1 MVYGLSDTLI
11 SLKGTTS
18 FASEHKDLST
28 KIHLLLSVSVV
39 ESIAK
44 LVPLSMVSTDLAGII
59 SSLCDGIV
67 SFSLTVI
74 LNQLGT

>member
-1 MVYGLSDTLI
+1 MVCGLSDTLI

-18 FASEHKDLST
+18 FASEHIDLAT
-28 KIHLLLSVSVV
+28 KIPLFFSVSVV

-44 LVPLSMVSTDLAGII
+44 LVPLSMVPTDLAGII
-59 SSLCDGIV
+59 ISLCDGIV

-74 LNQLGT
+74 LNKVGT